1 MKKPFKLKSG
11 NISGGASF
19 KAMGA
24 TPGES
29 PMDLN
34 LLKKYKQGKKVVN
47 NVIDWF
53 TGTPS
58 TKTIAKSDKTKK
70 SVSKVKS
77 KVTKDKY
84 KKEANVEN
92 MVETIVDQSS
102 KRNLPTRA
110 VKGVRDLFIA
120 DQITGGHGTDF
131 ILSKLGNVTDEVELK
146 STDSSDDKEIH
157 KTIQKR
163 KKKEKEEEAVDT
175 TIEIQ

>member
-1 MKKPFKLKSG
+1 MRKPFKLKSG

-24 TPGES
+24 TPGDS
-29 PMDLN
+29 PMN
-34 LLKKYKQGKKVVN
+34 LGKLKRGWNIVKRFV
-47 NVIDWF
+47 

-58 TKTIAKSDKTKK
+58 PSTIAKSNKTKK
-70 SVSKVKS
+70 SLSKVKS

-92 MVETIVDQSS
+92 MVETIVNQSN

-120 DQITGGHGTDF
+120 DQLTGGHGTDY
-131 ILSKLGNVTDEVELK
+131 ILSKLGNVTGEVEV
-146 STDSSDDKEIH
+146 TDEYTGDDTEVYKN
-157 KTIQKR
+157 IQKR
-163 KKKEKEEEAVDT
+163 KKKEDAAVDT
-175 TIEIQ
+175 TIEVQ

>member
-1 MKKPFKLKSG
+1 MRKPFKLKSD

-34 LLKKYKQGKKVVN
+34 LPKKYKQGKKVVN
-47 NVIDWF
+47 KVIDWF
-53 TGTPS
+53 SGKPNTN
-58 TKTIAKSDKTKK
+58 TIAKSDKTKK

-131 ILSKLGNVTDEVELK
+131 ILSKLGNVTGEVEVK
-146 STDSSDDKEIH
+146 DKYTGNDDERK
-157 KTIQKR
+157 QKFKDKGI
-163 KKKEKEEEAVDT
+163 KKDT
-175 TIEIQ
+175 LDL